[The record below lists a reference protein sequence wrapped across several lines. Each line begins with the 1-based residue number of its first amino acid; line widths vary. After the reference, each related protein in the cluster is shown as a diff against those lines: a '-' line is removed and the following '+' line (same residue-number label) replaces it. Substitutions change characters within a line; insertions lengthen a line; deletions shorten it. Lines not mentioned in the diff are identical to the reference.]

1 MSRVSRKED
10 LFFQKFR
17 EFSARMVDAGELFD
31 GLFNT
36 YPQGAGAKIARI
48 KEIEVQCDDLV
59 RDIMTTLYQSF
70 ITPFDR
76 EDITEI
82 TGELDEIV
90 DGLEGVS
97 ARLGLYDIDRVRP
110 EAIELSRLTLRA
122 IRRLNDAFDNFSNY
136 KRDPSVVEALI
147 ETADIEDRGDKVY
160 RGALGN
166 VFREKGDPIETVKW
180 KSLLDKMEDTL
191 DACKAVASAV
201 LAVIVKNA

>member
-1 MSRVSRKED
+1 
-10 LFFQKFR
+10 
-17 EFSARMVDAGELFD
+17 MVDAGELFD

-122 IRRLNDAFDNFSNY
+122 IRRLNDAFENFSNY

-147 ETADIEDRGDKVY
+147 ETADIEDRGDKVSRRPGQRLPREGRSHRDGQVEEPPGQDGGHPGRLQGGCK
-160 RGALGN
+160 RGAGRH
-166 VFREKGDPIETVKW
+166 REERLAHGERPPRRRVRRG
-180 KSLLDKMEDTL
+180 LLL
-191 DACKAVASAV
+191 
-201 LAVIVKNA
+201 